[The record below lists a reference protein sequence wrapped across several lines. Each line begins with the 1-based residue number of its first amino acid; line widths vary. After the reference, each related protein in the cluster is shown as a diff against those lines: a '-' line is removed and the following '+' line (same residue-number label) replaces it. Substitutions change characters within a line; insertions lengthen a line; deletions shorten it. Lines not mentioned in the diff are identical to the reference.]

1 MAGGNHQAFTYATIV
16 SLAGGAGYALK
27 QHTPSLI
34 GGIGLGVAFLGAGML
49 VTTDTITDHHFEHG
63 TSLTMSGIIAS
74 VMGRR
79 AVRTR
84 LRTPALIA
92 TAGALSAGY
101 HVHQFTSPPHK
112 MRYIPGAPPMPI
124 IAAHQSESLHFGLLR
139 INTSVSATPST
150 MAHHP
155 TYTMAGLLA
164 GGGVFGY
171 LKTKSVSSLVAGVTL
186 GAGFGVAGF
195 LLQKQEMTNG
205 HGLALFMSTIT
216 MSAMG
221 LRAVRTKKPVPVTLA
236 SLGALSAAYHA
247 QRFTEWVGNE

>member
-49 VTTDTITDHHFEHG
+49 VITDTITDHHFEHG

-74 VMGRR
+74 VMGR
-79 AVRTR
+79 
-84 LRTPALIA
+84 P
-92 TAGALSAGY
+92 
-101 HVHQFTSPPHK
+101 
-112 MRYIPGAPPMPI
+112 
-124 IAAHQSESLHFGLLR
+124 AHQSESLHFGLLR
-139 INTSVSATPST
+139 INTSVSVTPST

-164 GGGVFGY
+164 GGGIFGY
-171 LKTKSVSSLVAGVTL
+171 LKTKSIPSLVAGVTL